1 MAYGYDIETAGMFG
15 PAFLLLQKLHGRGDQ
30 LVTLAPVDALDR
42 ATPCTVLAV
51 AHFGEYYCIAIE
63 HDQIE
68 FATLAA
74 PILFDEFQPMTLQV
88 LAGEGF
94 GRSPAGMARI
104 ITQCWF
110 LAGAEPGHC

>member
-15 PAFLLLQKLHGRGDQ
+15 PALLLLQKLRGGGDQ
-30 LVTLAPVDALDR
+30 FVTLAPVDAFDR
-42 ATPCTVLAV
+42 ATPGAVLAV

-74 PILFDEFQPMTLQV
+74 PVLLDQAQAMVLQM

-94 GRSPAGMARI
+94 GRSSAGMARI
-104 ITQCWF
+104 VTQCWR

>member
-15 PAFLLLQKLHGRGDQ
+15 PALLLLQKLHGGGDQ
-30 LVTLAPVDALDR
+30 LVTLAPVDAFDR
-42 ATPCTVLAV
+42 ATPGTVLAV

-74 PILFDEFQPMTLQV
+74 PVLADQAQTMTLHM
-88 LAGEGF
+88 LASEGF
-94 GRSPAGMARI
+94 GRSPTDMARI
-104 ITQCWF
+104 VTQCCF
-110 LAGAEPGHC
+110 QAGSEPGHC